1 MFFKGSILI
10 QNDCKNLQ
18 TTWFDIASYIDP
30 TDIVI
35 ELPEND
41 PLQLRDNTFNGIYI
55 SQDSLGGHSNFLSK
69 YADRADIELL
79 TATGVLFYDNQEQGY
94 VITTYEK
101 LKDNSVPDPYLVF
114 HNDDCDLYATGPINV
129 LKNSGGLNMAMAG
142 EVRHDLDKDDVTI
155 DAVWTLD
162 APVDK
167 GAGELVGGLF
177 SDGSGTFEK

>member
-1 MFFKGSILI
+1 MQLEADQEPMFFKGSILI

-79 TATGVLFYDNQEQGY
+79 SATGVLFYDNQEQGY
-94 VITTYEK
+94 VITTTKSLRITLCRIRIWY
-101 LKDNSVPDPYLVF
+101 SIITIVISMRQ
-114 HNDDCDLYATGPINV
+114 DL
-129 LKNSGGLNMAMAG
+129 LM
-142 EVRHDLDKDDVTI
+142 
-155 DAVWTLD
+155 
-162 APVDK
+162 
-167 GAGELVGGLF
+167 F
-177 SDGSGTFEK
+177 